1 MAMTEHKEL
10 NVHAFVMA
18 ERIIRETNGM
28 YGAIGLFSSI
38 TVSDQQDD
46 GCAVP
51 EWILFVEISGFKKNS
66 TYSVYVKVARDA
78 DDQSQLCRITGHIET
93 KDVVL
98 HNSGVFT
105 ITVPAM
111 QYPSPGLYEVSMFI
125 NNQKIASR
133 WLNIVCE

>member
-51 EWILFVEISGFKKNS
+51 EWILFWPTTF
-66 TYSVYVKVARDA
+66 
-78 DDQSQLCRITGHIET
+78 T
-93 KDVVL
+93 KSRAL
-98 HNSGVFT
+98 KTEHT
-105 ITVPAM
+105 IA
-111 QYPSPGLYEVSMFI
+111 
-125 NNQKIASR
+125 
-133 WLNIVCE
+133 